1 MRRTIT
7 HEMAIARGRSLTGF
21 WEGVLS
27 ENSFLSHLH
36 LLNDEVEVV
45 PTSVGKQAG
54 VEGKRNKR
62 RILRISSLAISN
74 FVVIINIVI
83 FI

>member
-1 MRRTIT
+1 MKIP
-7 HEMAIARGRSLTGF
+7 F
-21 WEGVLS
+21 
-27 ENSFLSHLH
+27 SHLH

-45 PTSVGKQAG
+45 PTSVGKEAG

-62 RILRISSLAISN
+62 GILRISSLAN

-83 FI
+83 FYFN